1 MHRGMKRVGLVVNP
15 IAGMGGRVGL
25 KGTDGLAAEAAA
37 RGAEPVAPRRAGEM
51 LASLKP
57 LKAASEIHWVTCKGT
72 MGSDLLDDAGFP
84 PSSYE
89 IAAEPP
95 ARTSAEDT
103 KSACRAFETR
113 GVELIAF
120 CGGDGTCRDVIDAVD
135 QRLPIVGIPAGVK
148 MHSGVF
154 GIHPGTV
161 AAILD
166 AWLQGFLRVGEA
178 DVLDVD
184 EEAYRRGEWTVRL
197 YGTAKTLVEPTLVQ
211 TGKMLFAE
219 LQDEAMKDE
228 IADHVKELVEQ
239 EPDAVFLL
247 GPGSTLEH
255 VGKRLGIDK
264 SLLGVDAV
272 LGAKLVGRDLDEG
285 GILKLLDR
293 HPKAKI
299 VVSPIGAQGFVLGRG
314 NLQVSP
320 AVIRRI
326 GVPNV
331 IVVSTPSKLNGTP
344 VLRVD
349 TGDAEL
355 DREFA
360 KKEYVFVVIGYRTS
374 RLHPILA

>member
-1 MHRGMKRVGLVVNP
+1 MKRVGFVVNP

-25 KGTDGLAAEAAA
+25 KGTDGLATEAAA
-37 RGAEPVAPRRAGEM
+37 RGAEPVAPRRAWEM
-51 LASLKP
+51 LAALRP
-57 LKAASEIHWVTCKGT
+57 LKAASEIHWVTCRGP
-72 MGSDLLDDAGFP
+72 MGSSLLDGAGFP
-84 PSSYE
+84 PSAYE
-89 IAAEPP
+89 VATEPP
-95 ARTSAEDT
+95 STTTAEDT
-103 KSACRAFETR
+103 KAACHEFEKR
-113 GVELIAF
+113 GVELIVF
-120 CGGDGTCRDVIDAVD
+120 CGGDGTCRDIIEAID

-178 DVLDVD
+178 EVLDVD
-184 EEAYRRGEWTVRL
+184 EEAYRRGVWAVRMF
-197 YGTAKTLVEPTLVQ
+197 GTARTLVEPTLVQ

-219 LQDEAMKDE
+219 LRDEEMKDE
-228 IADHVKELVEQ
+228 IAEHVKELVEK
-239 EPDAVFLL
+239 EPETLFVL

-255 VGKRLGIDK
+255 IGKKLGTEKTVLGIDAFR
-264 SLLGVDAV
+264 G
-272 LGAKLVGRDLDEG
+272 GKLVGKDLDEG
-285 GILKLLDR
+285 GILRLLDR
-293 HPKAKI
+293 YPSAKL

-331 IVVSTPSKLNGTP
+331 VVVSTPSKLNATP

-349 TGDAEL
+349 TGDPGL

-360 KKEYVFVVIGYRTS
+360 KKDYMFVVIGYRTS
-374 RLHPILA
+374 KLHPIQA

>member
-1 MHRGMKRVGLVVNP
+1 MHRGMRRVGFVVNP

-37 RGAEPVAPRRAGEM
+37 RGAEPISPTRAGEM

-57 LKAASEIHWVTCKGT
+57 LKAASEIHWVTCTGA
-72 MGSDLLDDAGFP
+72 MGSTLLDVAGFP
-84 PSSYE
+84 PTSYE

-103 KSACRAFETR
+103 KAACRSFEAR
-113 GVELIAF
+113 GAELIVF
-120 CGGDGTCRDVIDAVD
+120 CGGDGTCRDVLDAID

-197 YGTAKTLVEPTLVQ
+197 YGTANTLVEPTLVQ
-211 TGKMLFAE
+211 AGKMLFAE
-219 LQDEAMKDE
+219 LRDEEMKDE
-228 IADHVKELVEQ
+228 IADHVKEMVEK
-239 EPDAVFLL
+239 EPGTLFLL

-264 SLLGVDAV
+264 SVLGVDAV
-272 LGAKLVGRDLDEG
+272 LGGRLVGKDLDEA
-285 GILKLLDR
+285 GILGLLDH
-293 HPKAKI
+293 HPHAKL

-320 AVIRRI
+320 AVIQQI
-326 GVPNV
+326 GLPNV
-331 IVVSTPSKLNGTP
+331 VVVSTPSKLNATP

-349 TGDAEL
+349 SGDAEL

-360 KKEYVFVVIGYRTS
+360 RKEYVFVVIGYRTS
-374 RLHPILA
+374 RLHPIQA